1 MRNAFTLAALILAS
15 STAVAGEREAFVRGD
30 ETSLLAGPGSG
41 MPETARLR
49 RGTRLRIHH
58 EEGDFYAVQPPA
70 GSISWVRAG
79 YVQFVPERPGG
90 PTVFPVAAVV
100 DANGQAKLK
109 AGKVG
114 DNRPLGVERTAVPDG
129 TLLTIVGQKVE
140 MDGIKWYP
148 VVSTEDDFRYIAR
161 NTVELGS
168 PVDSKYVVTS
178 PNNGVIPVAGTT
190 DPAPVASIRG
200 SAPPIGGNWNH
211 PLWVEAQRAERA
223 GEWDRAETVY
233 LSLAREMNKPGGN
246 EKLAEECY
254 ARVHDLRE
262 KRRRTTGGKTSRI
275 EPNEPLG
282 DGVRRTSAMTA
293 STSTPVKKE
302 AASDDRPRWE
312 GPGMLYPSALRVN
325 SQRLYA
331 LQTTGDHVVTYAVP
345 GPRIDLGAASGK
357 PVRLYGTVT
366 PLTGYPGKTVMTVT
380 KVEAGR

>member
-1 MRNAFTLAALILAS
+1 MRNALTLAVLIFVS
-15 STAVAGEREAFVRGD
+15 PTTFGGEREAFVRGD

-58 EEGDFYAVQPPA
+58 EEGDYYAVQPPA

-79 YVQFVPERPGG
+79 YLQFVPERPGG

-100 DANGQAKLK
+100 DANGQARLK
-109 AGKVG
+109 AGRVG

-140 MDGIKWYP
+140 VEGIKWYP
-148 VVSTEDDFRYIAR
+148 VVCPEDDFRYIAR

-168 PVDSKYVVTS
+168 PVDSKFVVTL
-178 PNNGVIPVAGTT
+178 PNNGVVPVAGSS
-190 DPAPVASIRG
+190 PAGPVASIPG

-262 KRRRTTGGKTSRI
+262 KRRRTNGGRTSRV
-275 EPNEPLG
+275 EPNDTTG

-293 STSTPVKKE
+293 STATPVKKE
-302 AASDDRPRWE
+302 TATDDRPRWE
-312 GPGMLYPSALRVN
+312 GPGMLYPSAMRVN
-325 SQRLYA
+325 SQKLYA
-331 LQTTGDHVVTYAVP
+331 LQTTGDFVVTYAVP
-345 GPRIDLGAASGK
+345 GPGVDLSTAVGK
-357 PVRLYGTVT
+357 PVRLFGTVT

-380 KVEAGR
+380 KVESGR